1 MQTFTQ
7 ALKGGILPSVSQF
20 DIEDEDVL
28 RRARLL
34 EEGVKNSRKKKIF
47 VPSLKRQRAIVAGRE
62 KRVRISRGLPVEV
75 VHLDHTFDEDVVE
88 QVMGKPDHLDCQILV
103 ESSDEEESE
112 SVVTVEDEE
121 YQESLRKIKI
131 NESMVGSNSIDLLM
145 DDDSE
150 DEIEVLEERLVRKR
164 GENGSKR
171 SYKDQEPMVKIEKIL
186 GEISEQEIFSLL
198 DSDLELCE
206 TFPPFQAIECGPI
219 LDLSS
224 SSQDSRKGM
233 MGESHHTSNSNK
245 ATFMESE
252 SDKNVQSQGLSLK
265 KSESES
271 VRQSRVDKNMFRALG
286 RSLGSFGGE
295 KKVS

>member
-1 MQTFTQ
+1 M
-7 ALKGGILPSVSQF
+7 AGCLPSSSKF
-20 DIEDEDVL
+20 EIEDNEVL
-28 RRARLL
+28 RQARVL
-34 EEGVKNSRKKKIF
+34 EEQVKRQTLRKREIC
-47 VPSLKRQRAIVAGRE
+47 VPSLKRQRAMAAERRL
-62 KRVRISRGLPVEV
+62 KRARISPELPIEV
-75 VHLDHTFDEDVVE
+75 VNLDQTFDEDIIE
-88 QVMGKPDHLDCQILV
+88 QVMRPDNENVIDLDCQILV
-103 ESSDEEESE
+103 GSSDEEESE

>member
-1 MQTFTQ
+1 MVKSSKKRFLLVHTVAQ
-7 ALKGGILPSVSQF
+7 ALKSGSLPSLSQF
-20 DIEDEDVL
+20 DIEDEEVL
-28 RRARLL
+28 RQARAL
-34 EEGVKNSRKKKIF
+34 EEGVKTLRKKQICI
-47 VPSLKRQRAIVAGRE
+47 PSLKRQRAMVGERMQ

-75 VHLDHTFDEDVVE
+75 VHLDQTFDEDVIE
-88 QVMGKPDHLDCQILV
+88 QVMSLDNEDIIDLDCQTIA
-103 ESSDEEESE
+103 ESSDEESE

-131 NESMVGSNSIDLLM
+131 NESMVGSNSIDLQM

-186 GEISEQEIFSLL
+186 GEISELEIFSLL

-206 TFPPFQAIECGPI
+206 IFPPFQAIECGPI

-252 SDKNVQSQGLSLK
+252 SDKNIQ
-265 KSESES
+265 
-271 VRQSRVDKNMFRALG
+271 N
-286 RSLGSFGGE
+286 
-295 KKVS
+295 